1 MSLFRRKP
9 LDVLIAEGGDEEH
22 GLKRALTWVDLTAL
36 GIGAIIGAGIFATL
50 GSATSGGTGAPP
62 AGPGVTLSIL
72 LTAVACGFC
81 ALCYAEF
88 ASLVPVAGSAYTY
101 SYATLGEL
109 VAWIIG
115 WDLIIEYAVGNIAV
129 AISWAAYF
137 RQLFLGFGIEI
148 PAWMATDWRSTQLA
162 LAAVHEA
169 GKTGA
174 DVTTLVSTGVLS
186 PEMGLAYQAHLAH
199 PVLLGIPI
207 VCNLVAV
214 VITAAITWLL
224 VIGVKESAK
233 FNNVIVV
240 LKLITL
246 VFFIAVG
253 ALYVKPANWTPFFPG
268 GMPGVWR
275 GASLIFF
282 AYIGFDAISTAAE
295 ECKDPGRD
303 MPRGILGSLVICTV
317 LYVAAA
323 LVLTGMIPF
332 LKLVGVADPLAAALS
347 FVHQDWAAGLLAF
360 GAVVALTSVL
370 LVFQLG
376 QPRILMAMSR
386 DGLLGPWFGK
396 IHPKY
401 RTPHVTTILT
411 GIFVAFFSAI
421 ANIDEVVQLTNIG
434 TLFAFVLVC
443 IGILILRKREPNRP
457 RKFRVPFSPVTPLLG
472 IGMCIFLMTGLGKT
486 TWLRFVY
493 WLLAGLVVYFLYG
506 RRQSRL
512 HERPQA
518 NAA

>member
-22 GLKRALTWVDLTAL
+22 GLKKALTWIDLTAL

-50 GSATSGGTGAPP
+50 GSATSGGTGQPP
-62 AGPGVTLSIL
+62 AGPGVSVSIL

-137 RQLFLGFGIEI
+137 RQLLAGFGTRI
-148 PAWMATDWRSTQLA
+148 PAWMCTDYRSTL
-162 LAAVHEA
+162 LAAQAALE
-169 GKTGA
+169 G
-174 DVTTLVSTGVLS
+174 GVGSLS
-186 PEMGLAYQAHLAH
+186 PEYALAYQAHLDH
-199 PVLLGIPI
+199 PVLGGVP
-207 VCNLVAV
+207 VVFNLLAV

-224 VIGVKESAK
+224 VIGVKESAR

-240 LKLITL
+240 LKLVTL

-253 ALYVKPANWTPFFPG
+253 AYWVKPANWTPFFPG
-268 GMPGVWR
+268 GFHGVWT

-295 ECKDPGRD
+295 ECRDPGRD
-303 MPRGILGSLVICTV
+303 MPRGILGSLLVCTV
-317 LYVAAA
+317 LYVAAG
-323 LVLTGMIPF
+323 LILTGMIPF
-332 LKLVGVADPLAAALS
+332 GKLVGVADPLAAAFT

-360 GAVVALTSVL
+360 GAVVAMTSVL

-386 DGLLGPWFGK
+386 DGLLSPWFGK
-396 IHPKY
+396 IHPRY

-443 IGILILRKREPNRP
+443 IGILVLRVREPDRP
-457 RKFRVPFSPVTPLLG
+457 RKFRVPFSPVTPVLG
-472 IGMCIFLMTGLGKT
+472 IAMCVFLMARLPGL
-486 TWLRFVY
+486 TWIRFGV
-493 WLLAGLVVYFLYG
+493 WLLVGLALYFVYG

-512 HERPQA
+512 RA
-518 NAA
+518 S

>member
-9 LDVLIAEGGDEEH
+9 LDQLIAEGGDEEH
-22 GLKRALTWVDLTAL
+22 GLKKSLTWVDLLAL

-50 GSATSGGTGAPP
+50 GSATSGSGDQLP
-62 AGPGVTLSIL
+62 AGPGVSVSII

-88 ASLVPVAGSAYTY
+88 ASLVPIAGSAYTY

-137 RQLFLGFGIEI
+137 RQLVAGFGFQI
-148 PAWMATDWRSTQLA
+148 PAWMCTDYRSTLLA
-162 LAAVHEA
+162 VKKVAAA
-169 GKTGA
+169 GGGESA
-174 DVTTLVSTGVLS
+174 ENLQAAIAGLS
-186 PEMGLAYQAHLAH
+186 PEYTLAYQAHLSH
-199 PVLLGIPI
+199 PVVLGIPI
-207 VCNLVAV
+207 VCNLLAV
-214 VITAAITWLL
+214 VITALITWLL

-233 FNNVIVV
+233 FNNWIVV
-240 LKLITL
+240 LKVATL
-246 VFFIAVG
+246 LFFIGVG
-253 ALYVKPANWTPFFPG
+253 AFFVKPANWHPFFPG
-268 GMPGVWR
+268 GIHGVWT

-282 AYIGFDAISTAAE
+282 AYIGFDAVSTAAE

-303 MPRGILGSLVICTV
+303 MPRGIIGSLVVCTG
-317 LYVAAA
+317 LYIAAA

-332 LKLVGVADPLAAALS
+332 SKLGGVADPLAAALTY
-347 FVHQDWAAGLLAF
+347 VGQDWAAGLLAF
-360 GAVVALTSVL
+360 GAVVAMTSVL

-376 QPRILMAMSR
+376 QPRILMAMAR
-386 DGLLGPWFGK
+386 DGLLPKWFGS

-401 RTPHVTTILT
+401 RTPHVTTIMT
-411 GIFVAFFSAI
+411 GIFVAFFSAV

-443 IGILILRKREPNRP
+443 VGILVLRKTDPDRP
-457 RKFRVPFSPVTPLLG
+457 RKFRVPLVPLTPLLG
-472 IGMCIFLMTGLGKT
+472 IGMCLVLMAGLPAV
-486 TWLRFVY
+486 TWIRFGI
-493 WLLAGLVVYFLYG
+493 WLAAGLVIYFLYG
-506 RRQSRL
+506 ARKSRL
-512 HERPQA
+512 A
-518 NAA
+518 IAGK